1 VSSAPASRSTDAPLP
16 SRVDRRSAFALLYVA
31 VVLCVLEYG
40 FLPFRVEARL
50 QGLPYGAL
58 PAPSLQAG
66 VTWAAVTSL
75 LFLVV
80 PLGIVLFAHRE
91 APASIGWRSRGFLRH
106 LGVYLVLFLAMVP
119 AVLFAASRKD
129 FSATYPFVPAAR
141 SDLQTFL
148 IWEACYL
155 AQFWALEAF
164 FRGYLL
170 FTLERVVGRLAV
182 FVMVVPYCMIHFHK
196 PMLEA
201 LGAVAAGVILGL
213 LALRYRSWY
222 GGAVLHSLV
231 AVTMDALAVHSAGLF

>member
-1 VSSAPASRSTDAPLP
+1 VSADTLSPGTDK
-16 SRVDRRSAFALLYVA
+16 RSAFALVYVA

-50 QGLPYGAL
+50 QGLEFGHG
-58 PAPSLQAG
+58 PAPSLEAG
-66 VTWAAVTSL
+66 ITWAAVTSL
-75 LFLVV
+75 LFLVL
-80 PLGIVLFAHRE
+80 PLCFVLFAHRE
-91 APASIGWRSRGFLRH
+91 APASIGWRAQGFSRH
-106 LGVYLVLFLAMVP
+106 VGVYLGLFLLMLP
-119 AVLFAASRKD
+119 AVLFAANRED
-129 FSATYPFVPAAR
+129 FSSTYPFVPAAR
-141 SDLQTFL
+141 QDLQTFL

-170 FTLERVVGRLAV
+170 FTLERSIGKLAV

-201 LGAVAAGVILGL
+201 LGAIFAGVALGY

-222 GGAVLHSLV
+222 GGALLHSLV
-231 AVTMDALAVHSAGLF
+231 AVTMDSLAVRHTLTP